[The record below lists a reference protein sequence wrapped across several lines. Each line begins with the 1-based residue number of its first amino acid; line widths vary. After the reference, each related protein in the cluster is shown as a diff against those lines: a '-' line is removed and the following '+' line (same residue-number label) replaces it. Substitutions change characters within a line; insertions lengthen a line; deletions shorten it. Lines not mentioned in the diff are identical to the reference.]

1 MALYVNCDNVT
12 YFASF
17 GVEYIPKEIKSFIGN
32 KNVTNIY
39 RIQANDLIVWE
50 YFCIRFI
57 DFTLKV
63 KILLGYTDLF
73 SPSEYEKNDKI
84 IQKNIEY
91 LKKNFMKKF

>member
-91 LKKNFMKKF
+91 LKKIFMKKF